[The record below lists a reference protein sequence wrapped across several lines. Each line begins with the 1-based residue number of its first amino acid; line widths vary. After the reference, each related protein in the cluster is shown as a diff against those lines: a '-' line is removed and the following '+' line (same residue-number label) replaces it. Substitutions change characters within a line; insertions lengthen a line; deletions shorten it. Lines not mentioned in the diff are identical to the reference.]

1 MNRTGTNNPAAKA
14 NEWLV
19 TAIRR
24 NRYGWTRAR
33 WSELTGLG
41 HTTIEKI
48 STYQTWRHVK

>member
-1 MNRTGTNNPAAKA
+1 MNRSGTNNPAAKA

-19 TAIRR
+19 RSIRR

-48 STYQTWRHVK
+48 ATYQTWRHVK

>member
-1 MNRTGTNNPAAKA
+1 MARQGNENPAAKA

-33 WSELTGLG
+33 WSELTGLS
-41 HTTIEKI
+41 HTAIENI
-48 STYQTWRHVK
+48 ATYQTWRHVR